1 MRRVYRV
8 LVRVVVGAVALVAA
22 FVAVA
27 LLRLMDGPVNLDF
40 LGLPTAHE
48 FDTPG
53 GKMRVSAD
61 HVHAEWG
68 GLHYP
73 MRVVFE
79 RLRVVEGDTEI
90 AMAPSVALSF
100 EPRGVVRGRLLPK
113 SIVVE
118 RPTLDAHIDRE
129 GGMMK
134 RIMAT
139 TEAGSEGGILALL
152 IEQLMADANHKSLL
166 GQLDTVEVEHAR
178 ITLRDVRSGVAWLA
192 PDARASLKRDA
203 AGVIIAADAR
213 FSNGGEPIDI
223 ALSATYSRDRSRISA
238 EAKIDGLKPYMLADL
253 SPDAQILRGI
263 DVALSGQ
270 LAIEADGDGAV
281 RTVAIDIT
289 GGEGTVNLPGI
300 LAVAHRV
307 RSVNAHASVDAGSHT
322 SRIDHI
328 DVDLGASKL
337 LITGNGMKTEQG
349 QIFSGRVELRAVP
362 VDRLGDYWP
371 ISVASGGREWAIAN
385 VSGGSANLAAEFGLA
400 APGNDMSQ
408 IAVTRA
414 AAFLDYRDMKIR
426 YMPQMPEIEGVMGTA
441 RSEGSVLNFD
451 IAAGTSVGLRVTGG
465 TIGLS
470 NLDGAAPG
478 PQVATMRLPIAGP
491 APAVMAL
498 LARPKLGLPREALY
512 DPKRVAGEVAIDLQL
527 AFPLLNSLTVNE
539 IDIKAD
545 AALTAFSLKN
555 AIGNVDFTE
564 AAGKVS
570 YVASQLAVS
579 GCGKLDGHPAEVSW
593 REMFGP
599 RVPFRQR
606 YELKGTL
613 PAAVMA
619 KAGFPSPEPYLSG
632 PVGVVL
638 SYQVQSSGVGEVV
651 GRLDL
656 RAAKATLV
664 PLGWSKLAGSEGQA
678 AFTLKLAPGAR
689 MQSVDFD
696 GRSNG
701 LVAKGQLRFDSDG
714 AVQQVALQQ
723 LAIGRSDLA
732 LDWKRVAGGVEI
744 ALRGPSLELDRVRE
758 VLRVRDE
765 QAAKA
770 PASAAAPTR
779 TTLLLQ
785 LGNFLVQRGTLG
797 SVNGRVVM
805 NGDRISLTEL
815 GMSGGKGSSF
825 QIAPAGTGRRLAIY
839 VPDFGLLMRTAGW
852 LDGIASGGNL
862 DLQGRFED
870 ASPPTTLDGMLKLG
884 PYRLEQVTPRA
895 DVGNLNSTIAGL
907 NRAGN
912 ALQQFNGL
920 DAKFLKVGDRIDIKE
935 ARTSGQ
941 SIGLTAAGT
950 MDLAAETARLRGVIV
965 PGFAINNLLSNVPL
979 LGPLLTGG
987 KDGGVFAFSYRLDG
1001 RFDDLKP
1008 DVSMLSAITPGALRE
1023 LLTSA
1028 PETMRSSPPTPAPER
1043 N

>member
-1 MRRVYRV
+1 M
-8 LVRVVVGAVALVAA
+8 LVRVVFGGVALVAA

-40 LGLPTAHE
+40 LGLPTARE
-48 FDTPG
+48 FDMAG
-53 GKMRVSAD
+53 GKMKVSAD
-61 HVHAEWG
+61 HIYAEWG
-68 GLHYP
+68 GLRYP

-79 RLRVVEGDTEI
+79 RLHVVEGNVEI
-90 AMAPSVALSF
+90 AVAPRVALSF
-100 EPRGVVRGRLLPK
+100 EPRSVVRGRLLPK

-118 RPTLDAHIDRE
+118 RPTLDAAIDRE

-139 TEAGSEGGILALL
+139 TESGSEGGILELL
-152 IEQLMADANHKSLL
+152 IEQLMADANHTSLL

-203 AGVIIAADAR
+203 AGVAIAADAR
-213 FSNGGEPIDI
+213 FSNGGEPVDI
-223 ALSATYSRDRSRISA
+223 ALSGTYGRDRIWA

-253 SPDAQILRGI
+253 SPDAAVLRGI

-270 LAIEADGDGAV
+270 LAIEAGGDGAV

-289 GGEGTVNLPGI
+289 GGEGTVHLPG
-300 LAVAHRV
+300 LLPVTHRV
-307 RSVNAHASVDAGSHT
+307 RSVNAHASVDAGRHA

-328 DVDLGASKL
+328 DVDFGTTKL
-337 LITGNGMKTEQG
+337 SITGNGMKTEQG
-349 QIFSGRVELRAVP
+349 QVFAGRAELRGIP
-362 VDRLGDYWP
+362 VGRLGDYWP
-371 ISVASGGREWAIAN
+371 IGVAPGGREWAIAN
-385 VSGGSANLAAEFGLA
+385 LSGGSVNLAAEFGLA
-400 APGNDMSQ
+400 TPGNDMSQ

-414 AAFLDYRDMKIR
+414 AAFLDYRDMKVR
-426 YMPQMPEIEGVMGTA
+426 YMPHMPELEGVSGTA
-441 RSEGSVLNFD
+441 RSEGGTLHFD
-451 IAAGTSVGLRVTGG
+451 IAAGGAVGLRVTGG
-465 TIGLS
+465 TIDLT
-470 NLDGAAPG
+470 NLDGAAAG
-478 PQVATMRLPIAGP
+478 PQIATMRLPVAGP
-491 APAVMAL
+491 APAIMAL
-498 LARPKLGLPREALY
+498 LARPKLGLPRDALY
-512 DPKRVAGEVAIDLQL
+512 DPKRVAGEVAVDLQL
-527 AFPLLNSLTVNE
+527 SFPLLNSLTVNE

-545 AALTAFSLKN
+545 AMLSAFSLRN
-555 AIGNVDFTE
+555 AIGTVDFTD
-564 AAGKVS
+564 ASGKVS
-570 YVASQLAVS
+570 YVASQLSVS
-579 GCGKLDGHPAEVSW
+579 GRGKLDGNPAEVSW
-593 REMFGP
+593 REMFGSK
-599 RVPFRQR
+599 VPFRQR
-606 YELKGTL
+606 YDLKGTL
-613 PAAVMA
+613 PAAIMV
-619 KAGFPSPEPYLSG
+619 KAGFPSPEPYVSG

-638 SYQVQSSGVGEVV
+638 SYQVQPNGVGEVV
-651 GRLDL
+651 GKLDL
-656 RAAKATLV
+656 RGAKAALA

-678 AFTLKLAPGAR
+678 AFTLKLAPGAK

-701 LVAKGQLRFDSDG
+701 LVAKGQLRFDGDG

-723 LAIGRSDLA
+723 LAIGRTDVA

-758 VLRVRDE
+758 AMRVREE

-770 PASAAAPTR
+770 PASAAATTR
-779 TTLLLQ
+779 TALSVQ
-785 LGNFLVQRGTLG
+785 LGDFLVQRGSLG
-797 SVNGRVVM
+797 SINGRVVM
-805 NGDRISLTEL
+805 NGDRIGLAEL
-815 GMSGGKGSSF
+815 GLGGGKGSSV
-825 QIAPAGTGRRLAIY
+825 QIAPTGTGRRLAIY

-852 LDGIASGGNL
+852 LDGVGSGADL
-862 DLQGRFED
+862 DIQGRFD
-870 ASPPTTLDGMLKLG
+870 DTSGPTALDGKVKVG

-920 DAKFLKVGDRIDIKE
+920 DAKFLKVGDRIDVKE
-935 ARTSGQ
+935 ARTSGP

-1023 LLTSA
+1023 LFTA
-1028 PETMRSSPPTPAPER
+1028 PAETMRDTPAPPPPAPER

>member
-1 MRRVYRV
+1 M
-8 LVRVVVGAVALVAA
+8 LVRVVVGAVALAAA

-40 LGLPTAHE
+40 LGLSTARE
-48 FDTPG
+48 FDMAG
-53 GKMRVSAD
+53 GKVRVSAD
-61 HVHAEWG
+61 HIHAEWG
-68 GLHYP
+68 GLRYP
-73 MRVVFE
+73 MRVVFGN
-79 RLRVVEGDTEI
+79 LRVVEGDVEI
-90 AMAPSVALSF
+90 AKAPSVALSF
-100 EPRGVVRGRLLPK
+100 EPRGVVQGRLLPK

-118 RPTLDAHIDRE
+118 RPTLNAEIDRE

-139 TEAGSEGGILALL
+139 TDAGSQGGILELL
-152 IEQLMADANHKSLL
+152 IEQLMAEANHTSLL

-178 ITLRDVRSGVAWLA
+178 ITLRDARSGIAWLA

-213 FSNGGEPIDI
+213 FSNGGEPVDI
-223 ALSATYSRDRSRISA
+223 ALSGTYARDRSRISA
-238 EAKIDGLKPYMLADL
+238 EAKIDGLKPHMLADL
-253 SPDAQILRGI
+253 SPDAALLRGI
-263 DVALSGQ
+263 DVTLSGQ
-270 LAIEADGDGAV
+270 LAIEADGQGAV
-281 RTVAIDIT
+281 RSVVLDVT
-289 GGEGTVNLPGI
+289 GGESTFSLPGI
-300 LAVAHRV
+300 LPVTHRV
-307 RSVNAHASVDAGSHT
+307 RSLNAHASVDAGSHT

-328 DVDLGASKL
+328 DVDLGATKL
-337 LITGNGMKTEQG
+337 LITGNGMKTDQG
-349 QIFSGRVELRAVP
+349 QVFTGRAELRAVP

-371 ISVASGGREWAIAN
+371 IAVASGGREWAIAN
-385 VSGGSANLAAEFGLA
+385 LSGGLVNLAAEFGLA

-408 IAVTRA
+408 ISVTRA

-426 YMPQMPEIEGVMGTA
+426 YMPHMPEIEGVTGTA
-441 RSEGSVLNFD
+441 RTEGAIMHFD
-451 IAAGTSVGLRVTGG
+451 IAVGSSVGLRVTGG

-470 NLDGAAPG
+470 NLDGAGPG
-478 PQVATMRLPIAGP
+478 PQIATMRLPIAGP

-498 LARPKLGLPREALY
+498 LARPKLGLPRDALY
-512 DPKRVAGEVAIDLQL
+512 DPKRLAGEVAIDLQL

-555 AIGNVDFTE
+555 AIGQVDFTD
-564 AAGKVS
+564 ASGKVS
-570 YVASQLAVS
+570 YVASQLSVS
-579 GCGKLDGHPAEVSW
+579 GRGRLDGHPAEVTW

-606 YELKGTL
+606 YDLKGTL
-613 PAAVMA
+613 PAAVMV
-619 KAGFPSPEPYLSG
+619 KAGFPSPEPYVSG

-638 SYQVQSSGVGEVV
+638 SYQVQPNGTGELI
-651 GRLDL
+651 GKLDL
-656 RAAKATLV
+656 RGAKAVLA
-664 PLGWSKLAGSEGQA
+664 PLGWSKAGGAEGQVA
-678 AFTLKLAPGAR
+678 LNLKLAPGAKLV
-689 MQSVDFD
+689 SADFD

-701 LVAKGQLRFDSDG
+701 LVAKGQLRFDSDS

-723 LAIGRSDLA
+723 LAIGRTDVA

-758 VLRVRDE
+758 AMRVRDE

-770 PASAAAPTR
+770 PAGPAATTR
-779 TTLLLQ
+779 TSVSIQ
-785 LGNFLVQRGTLG
+785 LGELLVQRGTIG
-797 SVNGRVVM
+797 SINGRLVM
-805 NGDRISLTEL
+805 SGDRINLAEL
-815 GMSGGKGSSF
+815 GLGGGKGATF
-825 QIAPAGTGRRLAIY
+825 QIAPAGTGRRLAVY
-839 VPDFGLLMRTAGW
+839 VPDFGLLLRTAGW
-852 LDGIASGGNL
+852 LDGIGGGGNL
-862 DLQGRFED
+862 DIQGRFED
-870 ASPPTTLDGMLKLG
+870 GGGTTSLDGTVKLG
-884 PYRLEQVTPRA
+884 PYRLEQVAPRA
-895 DVGNLNSTIAGL
+895 DVGNMNSTIAGL

-935 ARTSGQ
+935 ARTSGP

-950 MDLAAETARLRGVIV
+950 MDIAAETMRLRGVIV

-1023 LLTSA
+1023 LFTA
-1028 PETMRSSPPTPAPER
+1028 PPETMRDLPPPAR

>member
-1 MRRVYRV
+1 M

-68 GLHYP
+68 GLRYP

-79 RLRVVEGDTEI
+79 RLRVVEGDIEV

-100 EPRGVVRGRLLPK
+100 EPRGVVRGRFLPK

-118 RPTLDAHIDRE
+118 RPTFNADIDRE

-139 TEAGSEGGILALL
+139 TDSGSEGGILELL
-152 IEQLMADANHKSLL
+152 IEQLMADANHTSLL
-166 GQLDTVEVEHAR
+166 GQLDAVEVEHAR

-213 FSNGGEPIDI
+213 FSNGGEPVDI
-223 ALSATYSRDRSRISA
+223 ALSATYARDRSRIFA
-238 EAKIDGLKPYMLADL
+238 EAKIDGLKPHMLAEL
-253 SPDAQILRGI
+253 SPDAAILRGI
-263 DVALSGQ
+263 DVSLSGQ
-270 LAIEADGDGAV
+270 LAIEADGHGAV
-281 RTVAIDIT
+281 RTVAIDVT
-289 GGEGTVNLPGI
+289 GGAGTVDLPGI
-300 LAVAHRV
+300 FPVVHRV
-307 RSVNAHASVDAGSHT
+307 RSVNAHASVDAASHA

-328 DVDLGASKL
+328 DVDLGLSKL
-337 LITGNGMKTEQG
+337 SISGTGTKTDQG
-349 QIFSGRVELRAVP
+349 QIFTGRVDLRAVP

-371 ISVASGGREWAIAN
+371 IAIASGGRQWAIAN
-385 VSGGSANLAAEFGLA
+385 VSGGSVDLAAEFGLA

-408 IAVTRA
+408 ISVTRA
-414 AAFLDYRDMKIR
+414 AAFLDYRDMKVR
-426 YMPQMPEIEGVMGTA
+426 YMPQMPELEGVTGTA
-441 RSEGSVLNFD
+441 RSEGATLYFD
-451 IAAGTSVGLRVTGG
+451 VAAGNAVGLRVTGG
-465 TIGLS
+465 TVALS
-470 NLDGAAPG
+470 NLDGAAAG
-478 PQVATMRLPIAGP
+478 PQIATMRLPIAGP
-491 APAVMAL
+491 APAVMAF
-498 LARPKLGLPREALY
+498 LARPKLGLPRDALY
-512 DPKRVAGEVAIDLQL
+512 DPKRVAGEVAVDLQL
-527 AFPLLNSLTVNE
+527 SFPLLNSLTVNE

-555 AIGNVDFTE
+555 AIGSVDFTE

-579 GCGKLDGHPAEVSW
+579 GRGKLDGNPAEVSW

-606 YELKGTL
+606 YDLKGTL

-619 KAGFPSPEPYLSG
+619 KAGFPSPERYVSG

-638 SYQVQSSGVGEVV
+638 SYQVQPSGAGEVI

-656 RAAKATLV
+656 KGAKAALA

-678 AFTLKLAPGAR
+678 SFTLKLAPGAK

-701 LVAKGQLRFDSDG
+701 LVAKGQLRFDGDG

-744 ALRGPSLELDRVRE
+744 ALRGPSLELDHVREAIRVRE
-758 VLRVRDE
+758 E
-765 QAAKA
+765 QAAKS
-770 PASAAAPTR
+770 PAGAAAVTR
-779 TTLLLQ
+779 TTLSLQ
-785 LGNFLVQRGTLG
+785 LGEFLVQRGTLG

-805 NGDRISLTEL
+805 NGERISLAEL
-815 GMSGGKGSSF
+815 GIGGGKGASF
-825 QIAPAGTGRRLAIY
+825 QIAPAASGRRLAIY

-852 LDGIASGGNL
+852 LDGIGSGANL
-862 DLQGRFED
+862 DLQARFED
-870 ASPPTTLDGMLKLG
+870 ASPPTTLEGLVKLG

-920 DAKFLKVGDRIDIKE
+920 DAKFLKVGDRVDIKD

-950 MDLAAETARLRGVIV
+950 LDLAAETARLRGVIV

-1023 LLTSA
+1023 LFTAA
-1028 PETMRSSPPTPAPER
+1028 PETMRDPPRPPAPER